1 MAMICL
7 SSLAGCP
14 GEEVAREAARLT
26 GSEYVGPELLTAA
39 ATGAGLPVEKLHQAL
54 TTAPSFFGITLATRR
69 RCLAHLQAVLTGR
82 LLQGPTVFLVPY
94 GHHLV
99 RGISH
104 LLKVRLYAPGEV
116 RAQSWAQARS
126 CSAAEAVRRVREQD
140 RVRLL
145 LARLLFSADDDDN
158 DLFDLVVNSSHLDV
172 EAAAQVVAETATQ
185 PRYRETSYSRQCLE
199 DLALANRVKAALVGE
214 DDEVEVTSSG
224 GLVRLRTR
232 VTGRRSRRR
241 RQRLQQLAEQVDGV
255 MGVELEQ
262 VDDLIS
268 RITRPLR

>member
-1 MAMICL
+1 M
-7 SSLAGCP
+7 
-14 GEEVAREAARLT
+14 
-26 GSEYVGPELLTAA
+26 
-39 ATGAGLPVEKLHQAL
+39 
-54 TTAPSFFGITLATRR
+54 
-69 RCLAHLQAVLTGR
+69 
-82 LLQGPTVFLVPY
+82 
-94 GHHLV
+94 
-99 RGISH
+99 
-104 LLKVRLYAPGEV
+104 
-116 RAQSWAQARS
+116 
-126 CSAAEAVRRVREQD
+126 
-140 RVRLL
+140 
-145 LARLLFSADDDDN
+145 
-158 DLFDLVVNSSHLDV
+158 
-172 EAAAQVVAETATQ
+172 VAETATQ